1 MTLTIYSK
9 NMCPFCDHAKN
20 YLKQHNIPYEET
32 NIEHDADARN
42 FVMSQGHRT
51 VPQIYLNGEIFVA
64 GGWEGLSK
72 MNANEIKNRLFP
84 TNLGNL

>member
-1 MTLTIYSK
+1 M
-9 NMCPFCDHAKN
+9 F
-20 YLKQHNIPYEET
+20 
-32 NIEHDADARN
+32 
-42 FVMSQGHRT
+42 QGHRT

-72 MNANEIKNRLFP
+72 MNANEIKDRLFP